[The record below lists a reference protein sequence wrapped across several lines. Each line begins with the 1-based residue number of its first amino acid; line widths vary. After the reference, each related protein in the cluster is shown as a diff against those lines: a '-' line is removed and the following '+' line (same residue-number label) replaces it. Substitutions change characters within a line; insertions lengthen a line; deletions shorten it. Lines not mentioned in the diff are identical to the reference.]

1 MAKTYTQEDIDKL
14 LAERLKE
21 YETERTAWIEMK
33 HGYTYVGYNVLDQI
47 TEHSMEYLRMLL
59 RLMNVDFSIKHPF
72 GEDKQYYLI
81 LKGEDKARAEF
92 IQKFFDNGYRLNW

>member
-14 LAERLKE
+14 IAERLKE

-47 TEHSMEYLRMLL
+47 TEYSMEYLRMLL
-59 RLMNVDFSIKHPF
+59 RLMNVDFSIKYPF

-92 IQKFFDNGYRLNW
+92 IQKFFDNGYRLSW

>member
-1 MAKTYTQEDIDKL
+1 M

-21 YETERTAWIEMK
+21 YEAERTAWIEMK

-47 TEHSMEYLRMLL
+47 TEYSMEYLRMLL
-59 RLMNVDFSIKHPF
+59 QLMHVDFSIKYPF
-72 GEDKQYYLI
+72 GEDKKYYLI
-81 LKGEDKARAEF
+81 LQGEDKARAEF